1 VEPSEETALL
11 ANLADGDRAAA
22 EALSTAPTGTSTP
35 CYAGSPATPTS
46 RPTSRQETYRRA
58 WTAIGSFDGRSQ
70 FGTWLYRIATNTFLN
85 HVRRPRPLVPLDDEL
100 GATLPDGAPRQDDEA
115 IQAQTQERLRKAVL
129 GLPEELRFTVAARY
143 WAEAPVAEIAKA
155 DGISEVAVRK
165 RLKHAFPSPRGGVAG
180 GCVMREADRK
190 GDRALLAARATP
202 EPPSVLPIASRPTSP
217 GSIRIERAALQPA
230 RRWLLPPL
238 VDGLQPSWLAA
249 ASRAARC

>member
-1 VEPSEETALL
+1 MLLATNALVLRLTFSVFRLPSPLFRFAFAPHLCLNGMGTVQAWAWTHVGKREARRVEPSEETALL

-22 EALSTAPTGTSTP
+22 EALVDRTYRNV
-35 CYAGSPATPTS
+35 YALLCRLARDPDLAADLT
-46 RPTSRQETYRRA
+46 QETYRRA

-165 RLKHAFPSPRGGVAG
+165 RLKHAFR
-180 GCVMREADRK
+180 
-190 GDRALLAARATP
+190 LLAA
-202 EPPSVLPIASRPTSP
+202 ELQEVAS
-217 GSIRIERAALQPA
+217 
-230 RRWLLPPL
+230 
-238 VDGLQPSWLAA
+238 
-249 ASRAARC
+249 